1 MKSLAALSC
10 AALLA
15 ATLPDA
21 EAAGSRFS
29 RGGASGGGSVAP
41 RAFHHHAHSTVIF
54 RGAFIGWPGPY
65 YWPGYYY
72 APGYYYDYAA
82 PAVPASA
89 PAYWYYCP
97 PAGAYYPYVP
107 ECPGGWQLV
116 TPHPY

>member
-15 ATLPDA
+15 ATVPDA
-21 EAAGSRFS
+21 EGAGSRFS
-29 RGGASGGGSVAP
+29 RGSSGGGGVAP
-41 RAFHHHAHSTVIF
+41 RAFHHHPHSTVIF

-72 APGYYYDYAA
+72 GPGYYYDYGPPAVAA
-82 PAVPASA
+82 PA

-97 PAGAYYPYVP
+97 PAGAYYPYVQD
-107 ECPGGWQLV
+107 CPVGWQLV

>member
-15 ATLPDA
+15 ATVPDA
-21 EAAGSRFS
+21 EGAGSRFS
-29 RGGASGGGSVAP
+29 RGSSGGGGGVAP
-41 RAFHHHAHSTVIF
+41 RAFHHHPHSTVIF

-72 APGYYYDYAA
+72 GPGYYYDYGPPAVAA
-82 PAVPASA
+82 PA

-97 PAGAYYPYVP
+97 PAGAYYPYVH
-107 ECPGGWQLV
+107 ECPSGWQLV